1 MTQRLFAILRYT
13 TVVALIASLFL
24 VSACDDDDGP
34 TKTIYQLISE
44 DPSLSMIKAQID
56 LNADMKA
63 KLEGAGTY
71 TLYAP
76 NDLAMN
82 AILTTLGLPN
92 FALISPSVLNTVL
105 NYHLVNSVVNTTDMT
120 NGAAITT
127 AQGENITIE
136 VTSAGT
142 IKLKTGAT
150 TSGTVVSSI
159 AATNGV
165 LHVVGDYPL
174 IPPSIGAVIVATLGK
189 VAQPIL
195 LLSDFTTLAAGIQKA
210 DAGKAPSATIVG
222 AMVGLTSQTFFAIPN
237 AVFTAASITADTY
250 TAAQWDAI
258 IRGHLV
264 PNETIGTLAA
274 GTKNTINAKV
284 ITTTSTTVQGAG
296 NANAIPVVTASKITM
311 SNGTI
316 FPIQG
321 ILLHP

>member
-24 VSACDDDDGP
+24 VTGCDDDDGP

-44 DPSLSMIKAQID
+44 ESTLSMIKAQID
-56 LNADMKA
+56 LNPDLKA

-92 FALISPSVLNTVL
+92 FTLISPSVLNTVL

-150 TSGTVVSSI
+150 TSGTVVNSI

-165 LHVVGDYPL
+165 LHIVGDYPL
-174 IPPSIGAVIVATLGK
+174 IPPTIGNVIVITLGK

-195 LLSDFTTLAAGIQKA
+195 LLGDFTTLAAAIQKA
-210 DAGKAPSATIVG
+210 DAGKAANATIFG
-222 AMVGLTSQTFFAIPN
+222 AMVGLTSQTLFAIPN
-237 AVFTAASITADTY
+237 AVFTAANITVDTY
-250 TAAQWDAI
+250 PAATWDAI

-264 PNETIGTLAA
+264 PNKTISTLAA
-274 GTKNTINAKV
+274 GTENTINAKV
-284 ITTTSTTVQGAG
+284 ITTTATTVKGVG
-296 NANAIPVVTASKITM
+296 NANAIPVVTTSKITM

-321 ILLHP
+321 ILQHP